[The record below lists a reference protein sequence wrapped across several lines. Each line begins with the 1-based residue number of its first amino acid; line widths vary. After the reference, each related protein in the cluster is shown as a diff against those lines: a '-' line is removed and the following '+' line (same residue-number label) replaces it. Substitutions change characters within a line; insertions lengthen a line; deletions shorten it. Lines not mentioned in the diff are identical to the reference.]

1 MENTTSIYAKQNPK
15 IRQIFE
21 QAGSPAKLLCG
32 AIDYAK
38 AQHVVL
44 FCNGFGD
51 ILKKSFAIANSP
63 EGLKTLLEELGS
75 TCAHRGI
82 KDQHVFFGG
91 EDKPS
96 YAQNFIQAL
105 TDKGY
110 LVVWVNA
117 WEAKQQRDNHQA
129 STDELDVRAIAK
141 ALLNKA
147 SYCEEDQSK
156 TILALKELSRKRSHF
171 VILSSEQKL
180 QIHHQASRL
189 FPQFLNQQKSGVV
202 PFSRASLALM
212 SEGLCPE
219 RIRRWRCKDLS
230 KFLDRHGQ
238 EQSEQTAEKLKA
250 LADQVLAPCVQMID
264 CWQAA
269 LGQHVLQY
277 QSLSQ
282 SVSALEKQL
291 ARSLAKTPGALLTSI
306 SGIGVVLAS
315 GILSELGSPS
325 AWGPLRSVCS
335 YVGIVPRTN
344 QTGGPDKPAQ
354 SSTVQRRCNRRAKN
368 WVIQAANLIG
378 QCGPAELKTQHQ
390 KLLLNG
396 QHADFVMGKRLLRI
410 CKDLMRRGT
419 VYRPKPLLAQDTPA
433 SELSAYYLALWD
445 RLLDK
450 WKGLIEWEELF
461 NPLHPLGQW
470 RQLAQEL
477 YKISLPLPNK
487 KAKKARQS

>member
-75 TCAHRGI
+75 TCSHRGI

-171 VILSSEQKL
+171 VNLSSEQKL

-202 PFSRASLALM
+202 PFSRASLV
-212 SEGLCPE
+212 
-219 RIRRWRCKDLS
+219 
-230 KFLDRHGQ
+230 LD
-238 EQSEQTAEKLKA
+238 
-250 LADQVLAPCVQMID
+250 
-264 CWQAA
+264 
-269 LGQHVLQY
+269 
-277 QSLSQ
+277 
-282 SVSALEKQL
+282 
-291 ARSLAKTPGALLTSI
+291 
-306 SGIGVVLAS
+306 
-315 GILSELGSPS
+315 
-325 AWGPLRSVCS
+325 
-335 YVGIVPRTN
+335 
-344 QTGGPDKPAQ
+344 
-354 SSTVQRRCNRRAKN
+354 
-368 WVIQAANLIG
+368 
-378 QCGPAELKTQHQ
+378 
-390 KLLLNG
+390 
-396 QHADFVMGKRLLRI
+396 
-410 CKDLMRRGT
+410 
-419 VYRPKPLLAQDTPA
+419 
-433 SELSAYYLALWD
+433 
-445 RLLDK
+445 
-450 WKGLIEWEELF
+450 
-461 NPLHPLGQW
+461 
-470 RQLAQEL
+470 
-477 YKISLPLPNK
+477 
-487 KAKKARQS
+487 